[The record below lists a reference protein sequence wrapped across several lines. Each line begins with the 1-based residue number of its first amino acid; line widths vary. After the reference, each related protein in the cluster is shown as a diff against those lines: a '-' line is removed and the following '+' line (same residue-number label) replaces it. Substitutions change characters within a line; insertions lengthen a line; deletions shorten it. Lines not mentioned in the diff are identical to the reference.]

1 MKTLIRGVVIA
12 PLALIGALPAVAASS
27 QRGLP
32 AVANVKMAA
41 ADASTT
47 DRSTYAQK
55 ARADVKEWRRKL
67 DEFGRT
73 AEAKGKEARKAA
85 MDDLDTAWTKV
96 RDASAKLETAGTASW
111 ASAKASFENASD
123 AMSETWKKAR
133 AQIK

>member
-1 MKTLIRGVVIA
+1 MKTLIRCIVIA

-47 DRSTYAQK
+47 DHSTYAQK
-55 ARADVKEWRRKL
+55 ARADVLEWRRKL
-67 DEFGRT
+67 DEFGKT

-85 MDDLDTAWTKV
+85 MDDLDAAWTKV
-96 RDASAKLETAGTASW
+96 RDASAKLETAGTAGW

-133 AQIK
+133 AEIK

>member
-133 AQIK
+133 AEIK